1 MRIAVIPKSAHFV
14 DCPECGRT
22 IENFAR
28 LGVRRQ
34 VGCRCGTNV
43 IVDRRERERRTRLP
57 VEKGRRR
64 A

>member
-1 MRIAVIPKSAHFV
+1 MRVAVIPKSAHSV

-22 IENFAR
+22 LENLAR

-34 VGCRCGTNV
+34 VGCHCGAKV
-43 IVDRRERERRTRLP
+43 IVDRRERERRKRLP
-57 VEKGRRR
+57 REKGRRR